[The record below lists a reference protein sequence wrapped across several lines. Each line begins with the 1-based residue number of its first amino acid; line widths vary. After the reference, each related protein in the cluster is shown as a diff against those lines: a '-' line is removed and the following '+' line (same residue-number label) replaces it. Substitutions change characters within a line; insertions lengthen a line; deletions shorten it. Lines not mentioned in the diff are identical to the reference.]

1 MEFSFDKV
9 ANVLYIRFSHEE
21 VKDTEEIE
29 EGIII
34 DYNENNELIGIEIL
48 NYIDRNI
55 DLNRIIKLSAEEII
69 PVIVQ
74 CQ

>member
-9 ANVLYIRFSHEE
+9 ANVLYIRFSHVE
-21 VKDTEEIE
+21 VNDTEEID

-34 DYNENNELIGIEIL
+34 DYNENNEVIGIEIL

>member
-21 VKDTEEIE
+21 VNDTEEIE

-34 DYNENNELIGIEIL
+34 DYNENNEVIGIEIL